1 MPVIFNNYNIAIFTS
16 AIIET
21 TPYIQ
26 QQEEERC
33 RVRMRVIENEASKM
47 ANHPYRV
54 LRSTLSTLVSST
66 SLADR

>member
-1 MPVIFNNYNIAIFTS
+1 MPVIFYNYNIAIFTS

-21 TPYIQ
+21 THYIQ

-47 ANHPYRV
+47 TNHPYRV
-54 LRSTLSTLVSST
+54 LRCTLSTLVSSA
-66 SLADR
+66 SLVDR